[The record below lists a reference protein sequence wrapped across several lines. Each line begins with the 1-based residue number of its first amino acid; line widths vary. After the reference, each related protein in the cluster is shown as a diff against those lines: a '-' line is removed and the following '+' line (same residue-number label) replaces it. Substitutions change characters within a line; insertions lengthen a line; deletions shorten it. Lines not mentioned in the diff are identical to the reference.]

1 MLLLGLGGGTLLAL
15 LASLYRGAEF
25 RAVELDAAVIEAAKR
40 YLGLSEAVVSPAS
53 LTCGDA
59 VEFVRHRV
67 AEVRGAPEKFPR
79 RVREGSDDKA
89 RHDRQPYD
97 VILVDAFGS
106 DNMRADAH
114 AHHRTHSPQPLP
126 RRASG
131 VWGDSAVTR
140 PR

>member
-1 MLLLGLGGGTLLAL
+1 VLLLGLGGGTLLAL

-59 VEFVRHRV
+59 VEFVRHR

-79 RVREGSDDKA
+79 RFREGSDDKA

-106 DNMRADAH
+106 DNVRADAH
-114 AHHRTHSPQPLP
+114 AHHCTHSPQPLP

-131 VWGDSAVTR
+131 VW
-140 PR
+140 